1 MRICL
6 VAVCALAG
14 FVGTSTPARAAPP
27 CTVEALN
34 ALHVPDVSVADAK
47 PVAAAGTVPA
57 YCDVRG
63 TVVTKGAGVGEGLAR
78 FAMQLPEAWQRRFLF
93 LGVGGNAGAL
103 TPSAN
108 ETDRSLALG
117 KGYTMILTDTGHV
130 GDGVTANWTLLADG
144 KPDTVKR
151 TDFSY
156 RAAHDVTV
164 AGKALAEAYY
174 ATKVEHAYFDGCS
187 TGGRMAMM
195 EAGRYPEDYEG
206 IIAGDPLMSS
216 NTSAARA
223 VVQKA
228 ALSSP
233 AAYIPEA
240 TLAAIDARV
249 TGRCDAIDGA
259 KDGLVQDPSAC
270 PIHAEDLLCRTGE
283 TEACLN
289 ADQVRVLKSYT
300 STFRNSQGSVL
311 FGPWAL
317 TDLSGAQGFA
327 FNIIGLTAP
336 DLSDRVSP
344 WKDPKAAPRSWV
356 IVKEMLRYWLGLGAG
371 ATVADLDVDPGTNA
385 IGDKLLAMMDAAYA
399 EGNTRDPA
407 QLKPF
412 IAQGRKM
419 ILYHG
424 ASDPSIPASQ
434 SIAFY
439 RELAEQQQG
448 IERTQQTVRLFL
460 VPGMYHCSGGPGP
473 DRFDTLSA
481 IEAWVEHGKAPDA
494 IQASSKLASPVQHR
508 LPLCPYP
515 QQARYR
521 GAGEIDDPSNWSC
534 AAGKAG

>member
-1 MRICL
+1 MRTCF
-6 VAVCALAG
+6 VAVSALIG
-14 FVGTSTPARAAPP
+14 FIGSSASVQAAPP

-57 YCDVRG
+57 FCDVQG
-63 TVVTKGAGVGEGLAR
+63 TVVTKGAGVAEGLAR

-93 LGVGGNAGAL
+93 LGVGGNAGNL
-103 TPSAN
+103 VPSAN

-117 KGYTMILTDTGHV
+117 KGYVMILTDTGHV

-164 AGKALAEAYY
+164 AGKAFAEAYY

-195 EAGRYPEDYEG
+195 QAGRYPEDYEG
-206 IIAGDPLMSS
+206 VIAGDPLMSS
-216 NTSAARA
+216 TTSAARA

-228 ALSSP
+228 ALSST
-233 AAYIPEA
+233 AAYIPGD
-240 TLAAIDARV
+240 TLTAIDKRI
-249 TGRCDAIDGA
+249 TGHCDAIDGA
-259 KDGLVQDPSAC
+259 KDGLVQNPASC
-270 PIHAEDLLCRTGE
+270 PVHAEDLLCRAGE

-300 STFRNSQGSVL
+300 SSFLNSQGHVL
-311 FGPWAL
+311 FGPWAI

-327 FNIIGLTAP
+327 FNVTGLAAP
-336 DLSDRVSP
+336 NLSDRVSP

-356 IVKEMLRYWLGLGAG
+356 IVKEMLTYWLGLGAS
-371 ATVADLDVDPGTNA
+371 ATVADLDVDPATNT
-385 IGDKLLAMMDAAYA
+385 IGDKLLAMMDATYT

-407 QLKPF
+407 MLKPF

-439 RELAEQQQG
+439 RELAEQQLG
-448 IERTQQTVRLFL
+448 IERTQQNVRLFL

-494 IQASSKLASPVQHR
+494 IQASTKPATPVQHR

-521 GAGEIDDPSNWSC
+521 GTGEIDHPSNWGC
-534 AAGKAG
+534 AAKTAE